1 MEEHSTRV
9 RLWLNRRIVK
19 YELRRAI
26 LPILWFFRL
35 YDCTICY
42 SLLLNDSPIFPIIR
56 FFRLLICDFSD
67 SPSTTR
73 FSDFSDYTILLIV
86 SYSLIFPI
94 LWVLRDSPM
103 ILLIVILWFF
113 RFSEFYAIL
122 RVLRDSPIFP
132 IIRFFRLL
140 FSDFSDSPSSTRFS
154 EFYAI
159 LRCFRLYDSTFTN
172 IRTSLFFIFYI
183 WTSCIKRLLFL
194 L

>member
-1 MEEHSTRV
+1 MEEHSTRL

-103 ILLIVILWFF
+103 ILQIVILRFF

-122 RVLRDSPIFP
+122 RVLRDSPMFP
-132 IIRFFRLL
+132 IIW
-140 FSDFSDSPSSTRFS
+140 
-154 EFYAI
+154 FY
-159 LRCFRLYDSTFTN
+159 LHKHSY
-172 IRTSLFFIFYI
+172 FFIFYFLYLNELYKAFTVFI
-183 WTSCIKRLLFL
+183 VRQSSKCGSEDCMMCILRNRAGYLHVYFQIE
-194 L
+194 